1 MVHRVLDR
9 VQCHFYIF
17 SLGIGTPD
25 TNADS
30 INCSLKAV
38 VTVPC
43 YVRNRPTKLW
53 LERGGEGRG
62 MRGMR
67 GLKAGL
73 VKGGQAWAFGALAL
87 DRGKPGL
94 AC

>member
-1 MVHRVLDR
+1 
-9 VQCHFYIF
+9 
-17 SLGIGTPD
+17 
-25 TNADS
+25 
-30 INCSLKAV
+30 
-38 VTVPC
+38 
-43 YVRNRPTKLW
+43 
-53 LERGGEGRG
+53 
-62 MRGMR
+62 MR